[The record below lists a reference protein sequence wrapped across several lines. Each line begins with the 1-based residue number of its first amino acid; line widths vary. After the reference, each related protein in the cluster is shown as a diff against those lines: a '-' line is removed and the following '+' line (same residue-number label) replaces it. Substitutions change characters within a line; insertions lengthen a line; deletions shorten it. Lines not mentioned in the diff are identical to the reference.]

1 MKISVIIPAFNRES
15 LLPLTIRSL
24 LAQTHPAQ
32 EIIVVDD
39 GSTDRTAEVAE
50 SFGDPVRVIRQTN
63 AGPAAARNRG
73 FRESKGEFIHFFDS
87 DDLALPNKHE
97 VQLHALERSGADI
110 AFGPWVKGHISSSG
124 FVPENHVLQQRGLP
138 EGDLIKALLTHWS
151 VVPHACLFRRS
162 VVGKVGGFPNDLFG
176 TEDQLMFLRCLLAGA
191 RVVHS
196 PGTLEL
202 YRTNDVGKITSSD
215 SASKARHFREWA
227 RFLILAKQECMARG
241 IDPSAWFGFRQ
252 RAWQALKDL
261 RSIRSPE
268 TEVIEA
274 LESMLHGRN
283 SDLAYRASRWLE
295 RKRGGLQSRLTGGR
309 AHPSFR
315 IGTATEAQ
323 RRLVAE
329 MGLKWTNRHHL
340 DEHSTAARVTIS

>member
-1 MKISVIIPAFNRES
+1 MRLSVIIPCFNRVGLLANTLQS
-15 LLPLTIRSL
+15 LLS
-24 LAQTHPAQ
+24 QTLPAD

-39 GSTDRTAEVAE
+39 GSTDGSSGVAE
-50 SFGDPVRVIRQTN
+50 AFGAPVRVIRQAN

-73 FRESKGEFIHFFDS
+73 FHESSGEFIHFFDS

-110 AFGPWVKGHISSSG
+110 AYGPWVKGHISPSG
-124 FVPENHVLQQRGLP
+124 FAPENHVLQQRGLP
-138 EGDLIKALLTHWS
+138 EGNLIKALLTHWS

-162 VVGKVGGFPNDLFG
+162 VVERIDGFPINLFG
-176 TEDQLMFLRCLLAGA
+176 TEDQMMFLRCLLQGA

-202 YRTNDVGKITSSD
+202 YRTNDEGKITSSN

-241 IDPSAWFGFRQ
+241 IDPSEWFGFRQ

-261 RSIRSPE
+261 KSIRSPE

-295 RKRGGLQSRLTGGR
+295 RKRGGLQLRLTGGR
-309 AHPSFR
+309 AHPSLR

-329 MGLKWTNRHHL
+329 MGLKWTNRNHF
-340 DEHSTAARVTIS
+340 DEHSTAARETIP